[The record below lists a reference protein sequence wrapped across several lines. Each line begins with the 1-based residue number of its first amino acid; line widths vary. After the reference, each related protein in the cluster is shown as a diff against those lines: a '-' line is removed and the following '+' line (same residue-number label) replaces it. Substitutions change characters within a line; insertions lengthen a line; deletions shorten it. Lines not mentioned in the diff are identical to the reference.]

1 MYDLLFNEI
10 FFLFDFEDVIK
21 FKWFDNGGE
30 FIWVINQ
37 KQLIFLLF
45 RRSGFLFWL
54 GLMVSVYGY
63 FSIKYLAYDLNMKF
77 EERVDII
84 ISWFLDKDLIDLG
97 LLYYEYF
104 DEEGYVYGLES
115 DNMIFIIQKLEAC
128 IGYFLDSLE
137 KNNLFDTVNVIL
149 ISDYGMIIISNDKI
163 IVLGDYIQKDLYKVI
178 VMNNFIVSIIF

>member
-63 FSIKYLAYDLNMKF
+63 FSIKYLVYDLNMKF

-84 ISWFLDKDLIDLG
+84 ISWFLDKDSIDLG

-137 KNNLFDTVNVIL
+137 KKNLFDTVNVIL